1 MIKTYMKPRAI
12 KSKAIKVRVY
22 KKKPIV
28 AIRPEVD
35 KDFLKYIKV
44 VRAWVR
50 HKHGL
55 SIEDFEMLCYLYS
68 EHVFDNHQFDQYAQI
83 FGFTQDR
90 KRDLME
96 KGLIIHFRKPKPGQ
110 RAIFELSYKAKSLM
124 KQVYEMLQGER
135 EIPKLSDIKPI
146 NNRPHHFAK
155 RQYDRVIER
164 ANKNF

>member
-28 AIRPEVD
+28 AVRTEVNH
-35 KDFLKYIKV
+35 DFLKYIKV

-68 EHVFDNHQFDQYAQI
+68 EQI
-83 FGFTQDR
+83 FDTGLKVFFLENR
-90 KRDLME
+90 KRRDLF
-96 KGLIIHFRKPKPGQ
+96 LRP
-110 RAIFELSYKAKSLM
+110 FESC
-124 KQVYEMLQGER
+124 R
-135 EIPKLSDIKPI
+135 
-146 NNRPHHFAK
+146 
-155 RQYDRVIER
+155 
-164 ANKNF
+164 

>member
-1 MIKTYMKPRAI
+1 MKPRAI

-28 AIRPEVD
+28 AVRTEVNH
-35 KDFLKYIKV
+35 DFLKYIKV

-68 EHVFDNHQFDQYAQI
+68 EQIFDNHQFDQYSQI

-90 KRDLME
+90 KREMME
-96 KGLIIHFRKPKPGQ
+96 KGLIIHFRKAKPGQ
-110 RAIFELSYKAKSLM
+110 RAIFELSYKAKSIM

-146 NNRPHHFAK
+146 NNRPYHFTK
-155 RQYDRVIER
+155 RQYDRVIDR
-164 ANKNF
+164 LNKEF

>member
-28 AIRPEVD
+28 AVRTEVNH
-35 KDFLKYIKV
+35 DFLKYIKV

-68 EHVFDNHQFDQYAQI
+68 EQIFDNHQFDQYSQI

-90 KRDLME
+90 KREMME
-96 KGLIIHFRKPKPGQ
+96 KGLIIHFRKAKPGQ
-110 RAIFELSYKAKSLM
+110 RAIFELSYKAKAIM

-146 NNRPHHFAK
+146 NNRPYHFTK
-155 RQYDRVIER
+155 RQYDRVIDR
-164 ANKNF
+164 LNKDF

>member
-1 MIKTYMKPRAI
+1 MKPRAI
-12 KSKAIKVRVY
+12 KSKAIKVRIY

-28 AIRPEVD
+28 AVRTEVNH
-35 KDFLKYIKV
+35 DFLKYIKV

-68 EHVFDNHQFDQYAQI
+68 EQIFDNHQFDQYSQI

-90 KRDLME
+90 KREMME
-96 KGLIIHFRKPKPGQ
+96 KGLIIHFRKAKPGQ
-110 RAIFELSYKAKSLM
+110 RAIFELSYKAKAIM

-146 NNRPHHFAK
+146 NNRPYHFTK
-155 RQYDRVIER
+155 RQYDRVIDR
-164 ANKNF
+164 LNKKF